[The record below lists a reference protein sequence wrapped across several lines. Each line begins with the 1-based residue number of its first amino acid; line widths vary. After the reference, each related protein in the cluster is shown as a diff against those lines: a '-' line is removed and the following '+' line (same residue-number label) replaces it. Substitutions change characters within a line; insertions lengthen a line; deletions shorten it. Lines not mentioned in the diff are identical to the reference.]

1 MRQKIRTKKTIPYNF
16 SRKHLAYIRRCGDC
30 VINVAEG
37 AVRAGKT
44 VDNVIAFCRALE
56 KSRDF
61 LHLATATTSATAK
74 TVIGDCNG
82 FGVAYYFRGQCRWG
96 QYKGNEALII
106 QGKSTGYK
114 QRVLIFVGGAKKN
127 SYEKF
132 RGMSIGMWI
141 ATEINL
147 HHDNTI
153 KEAFN
158 RQLAALDRKVFWDLN
173 PSQPQASIYRDYID
187 LYARQAAEGKLAFGY
202 NYQKFTIFD
211 NINISEENRRQVI
224 SQYCPGTVW
233 YRRDIL
239 GDRVAAEGLIFQIFA
254 DTPEKF
260 IAESYPKS
268 MRMINIG
275 VDFGGNK
282 SKTTFVAT
290 AVIGN
295 FQSVCVLADYKV
307 EGSKGTINTDM
318 VCRKLLDFYRF
329 IHSLFPSVPIYAI
342 YCDSAEQM
350 IINTI
355 RPFMSQH
362 GVSAAV
368 KDSYKG
374 AVTDRIYALNTLMS
388 QGRFSVY
395 RDCTNVINSLKEQV
409 WDDTKVGEDVR
420 LDNGTCDID
429 TADALEYSFSSFLK
443 YLNLDMKGDDSNKR

>member
-1 MRQKIRTKKTIPYNF
+1 MRKIRLKKTIPYNF
-16 SRKHLAYIRRCGDC
+16 SKKHIAYIRRCGDC

-44 VDNVIAFCRALE
+44 VDNVLAFCRALE
-56 KSRDF
+56 KSRDL
-61 LHLATATTSATAK
+61 LHLASAATAATAK
-74 TVIGDCNG
+74 TVIGDSNG
-82 FGVAYYFRGQCRWG
+82 FGIEHYFRGQCKWG
-96 QYKGNEALII
+96 KYKGNEALIVC
-106 QGKSTGYK
+106 GRSTGYRK
-114 QRVLIFVGGAKKN
+114 RIIIFVGGAKAD
-127 SYEKF
+127 SYKKF
-132 RGMSIGMWI
+132 RGMSVGMWI

-158 RQLAALDRKVFWDLN
+158 RQLAALDRRVFWDLN
-173 PSQPQASIYRDYID
+173 PSQPQASIYKNYID
-187 LYARQAAEGKLAFGY
+187 LYAKQAAEGKLAFGY
-202 NYQKFTIFD
+202 NYQNFTIFD

-239 GDRVAAEGLIFQIFA
+239 GERVAAEGLIFRDFA
-254 DTPEKF
+254 DAPEKF
-260 IAESYPKS
+260 ITESYPKS

-290 AVIGN
+290 CIIGN

-307 EGSKGTINTDM
+307 EGGKGTIDTDM
-318 VCRKLLDFYRF
+318 VCKKLLAFYKF
-329 IHSLFPSVPIYAI
+329 IRSLFPSVPIYAI

-355 RPFMSQH
+355 RTFMLKN

-368 KDSYKG
+368 KDSFKG
-374 AVTDRIYALNTLMS
+374 AVTDRIYALNSLMA
-388 QGRFSVY
+388 QGRFTVY
-395 RDCTNVINSLKEQV
+395 RDCTNVISSLKEQV
-409 WDDTKVGEDVR
+409 WDDTKTGEDVR

-443 YLNLDMKGDDSNKR
+443 YLNLDLRGDDENKR

>member
-1 MRQKIRTKKTIPYNF
+1 MRKIRLKKTIPYNF
-16 SRKHLAYIRRCGDC
+16 SKKHIAYIRRCGDC

-44 VDNVIAFCRALE
+44 VDNVLAFCRALE
-56 KSRDF
+56 KSRDL
-61 LHLATATTSATAK
+61 LHLASAATAATAK
-74 TVIGDCNG
+74 TVIGDSNG
-82 FGVAYYFRGQCRWG
+82 FGIEHYFRGQCKWG
-96 QYKGNEALII
+96 KYKGNEALIVC
-106 QGKSTGYK
+106 GRSTGYRK
-114 QRVLIFVGGAKKN
+114 RIIIFVGGAKAD
-127 SYEKF
+127 SYKKF
-132 RGMSIGMWI
+132 RGVSVGMWI

-158 RQLAALDRKVFWDLN
+158 RQLAALDRRVFWDLN
-173 PSQPQASIYRDYID
+173 PSQPQASIYKNYID
-187 LYARQAAEGKLAFGY
+187 LYAKQAAEGKLAFGF

-239 GDRVAAEGLIFQIFA
+239 GERVAAEGLIFRDFA
-254 DTPEKF
+254 DAPEKF
-260 IAESYPKS
+260 ITESYPKS

-290 AVIGN
+290 CIIGN
-295 FQSVCVLADYKV
+295 FQSVCALADYKV
-307 EGSKGTINTDM
+307 EGGKGTIDTDM
-318 VCRKLLDFYRF
+318 VCKKLLAFYKF
-329 IHSLFPSVPIYAI
+329 IRSLFPSVPIYAI

-355 RPFMSQH
+355 RAFMLKN
-362 GVSAAV
+362 GVAAAV
-368 KDSYKG
+368 KDSFKG
-374 AVTDRIYALNTLMS
+374 AVTDRIYALNSLMA
-388 QGRFSVY
+388 QGRFTVY
-395 RDCTNVINSLKEQV
+395 RDCTNVISSLKEQV
-409 WDDTKVGEDVR
+409 WDDTKTGEDVR

-443 YLNLDMKGDDSNKR
+443 YLNLDMRGDDENKR

>member
-1 MRQKIRTKKTIPYNF
+1 MRKIRLKKTIPYNF
-16 SRKHLAYIRRCGDC
+16 SKKHIAYIRRCGDC

-44 VDNVIAFCRALE
+44 VDNVLAFCRALE
-56 KSRDF
+56 KSRDL
-61 LHLATATTSATAK
+61 LHLASAATAATAK
-74 TVIGDCNG
+74 TVIGDSNG
-82 FGVAYYFRGQCRWG
+82 FGIEHYFRGQCKWG
-96 QYKGNEALII
+96 KYKGNEALIVC
-106 QGKSTGYK
+106 GRSTGYRK
-114 QRVLIFVGGAKKN
+114 RIIIFVGGAKAD
-127 SYEKF
+127 SYKKF
-132 RGMSIGMWI
+132 RGVSVGMWI

-158 RQLAALDRKVFWDLN
+158 RQLAARDRRVFWDLN
-173 PSQPQASIYRDYID
+173 PSQPQASIYKNYID
-187 LYARQAAEGKLAFGY
+187 LYAKQAAEGKLAFGY
-202 NYQKFTIFD
+202 NYQNFTIFD

-239 GDRVAAEGLIFQIFA
+239 GERVAAEGLIFRDFA
-254 DTPEKF
+254 DEPEKF
-260 IAESYPKS
+260 ITESYPKS
-268 MRMINIG
+268 IRMINIG

-290 AVIGN
+290 CIIGN
-295 FQSVCVLADYKV
+295 FQSVCALADYKV
-307 EGSKGTINTDM
+307 EGGKGTIDTDM
-318 VCRKLLDFYRF
+318 VCKKLLAFYKF
-329 IHSLFPSVPIYAI
+329 IRSLFPSVPVYGI

-355 RPFMSQH
+355 RTFMLKN

-368 KDSYKG
+368 KDSFKG
-374 AVTDRIYALNTLMS
+374 AVTDRIYALNSLMA

-395 RDCTNVINSLKEQV
+395 RDCTNVISSLKEQV
-409 WDDTKVGEDVR
+409 WDDTKTGEDVR

-443 YLNLDMKGDDSNKR
+443 YLNLDLRGDDENKR

>member
-1 MRQKIRTKKTIPYNF
+1 M
-16 SRKHLAYIRRCGDC
+16 
-30 VINVAEG
+30 
-37 AVRAGKT
+37 
-44 VDNVIAFCRALE
+44 
-56 KSRDF
+56 
-61 LHLATATTSATAK
+61 
-74 TVIGDCNG
+74 
-82 FGVAYYFRGQCRWG
+82 
-96 QYKGNEALII
+96 
-106 QGKSTGYK
+106 
-114 QRVLIFVGGAKKN
+114 
-127 SYEKF
+127 
-132 RGMSIGMWI
+132 
-141 ATEINL
+141 
-147 HHDNTI
+147 
-153 KEAFN
+153 
-158 RQLAALDRKVFWDLN
+158 
-173 PSQPQASIYRDYID
+173 
-187 LYARQAAEGKLAFGY
+187 
-202 NYQKFTIFD
+202 
-211 NINISEENRRQVI
+211 
-224 SQYCPGTVW
+224 
-233 YRRDIL
+233 
-239 GDRVAAEGLIFQIFA
+239 AAEGLIFQIFA

-329 IHSLFPSVPIYAI
+329 IHSLFLSVPIYAI

-429 TADALEYSFSSFLK
+429 TADALEYSFSSFIK
-443 YLNLDMKGDDSNKR
+443 YLNLDLKGDDSNKR

>member
-1 MRQKIRTKKTIPYNF
+1 MRKIRAKKTIPYNF
-16 SRKHLAYIRRCGDC
+16 SKKHIAYIRRCGDC

-44 VDNVIAFCRALE
+44 VDNVLAFCRALE
-56 KSRDF
+56 KSRDL
-61 LHLATATTSATAK
+61 LHLASAATAATAK
-74 TVIGDCNG
+74 TVIGDSNG
-82 FGVAYYFRGQCRWG
+82 FGIEHYFRGQCKWG
-96 QYKGNEALII
+96 KYKGNEALIVC
-106 QGKSTGYK
+106 GRSTGYRK
-114 QRVLIFVGGAKKN
+114 RIIIFVGGAKAD
-127 SYEKF
+127 SYKKF
-132 RGMSIGMWI
+132 RGMSVGMWI

-158 RQLAALDRKVFWDLN
+158 RQLAALDRRVFWDLN
-173 PSQPQASIYRDYID
+173 PSQPQASIYKNYID
-187 LYARQAAEGKLAFGY
+187 LYAKQAAEGKLAFGY
-202 NYQKFTIFD
+202 NYQNFTIFD

-239 GDRVAAEGLIFQIFA
+239 GERVAAEGLIFRDFA
-254 DTPEKF
+254 DAPEKF
-260 IAESYPKS
+260 ITESYPKS

-290 AVIGN
+290 CIIGN

-307 EGSKGTINTDM
+307 EGGKGTIDTDM
-318 VCRKLLDFYRF
+318 VCKKLLAFYKF
-329 IHSLFPSVPIYAI
+329 IRSLFPSVPIYAI

-355 RPFMSQH
+355 RTFMLKN

-368 KDSYKG
+368 KDSFKG
-374 AVTDRIYALNTLMS
+374 AVTDRIYALNSLMA
-388 QGRFSVY
+388 QGRFTVY
-395 RDCTNVINSLKEQV
+395 RDCTNVISSLKEQV
-409 WDDTKVGEDVR
+409 WDDTKTGEDVR

-443 YLNLDMKGDDSNKR
+443 YLNLDMKGDDENKR

>member
-1 MRQKIRTKKTIPYNF
+1 MRKIRLKKTIPYNF
-16 SRKHLAYIRRCGDC
+16 SKKHIAYIRRCGDC

-44 VDNVIAFCRALE
+44 VDNVLAFCRALE
-56 KSRDF
+56 KSRDL
-61 LHLATATTSATAK
+61 LHLASAATAATAK
-74 TVIGDCNG
+74 TVIGDSNG
-82 FGVAYYFRGQCRWG
+82 FGIEHYFRGQCKWG
-96 QYKGNEALII
+96 KYKGNEALIVC
-106 QGKSTGYK
+106 GRSTGYRK
-114 QRVLIFVGGAKKN
+114 RIIIFVGGAKAD
-127 SYEKF
+127 SYKKF
-132 RGMSIGMWI
+132 RGVSVGMWI

-158 RQLAALDRKVFWDLN
+158 RQLAARDRRVFWDLN
-173 PSQPQASIYRDYID
+173 PSQPQASIYKNYID
-187 LYARQAAEGKLAFGY
+187 LYAKQAAEGKLAFGY
-202 NYQKFTIFD
+202 NYQKFSIFD

-239 GDRVAAEGLIFQIFA
+239 GERVAAEGLIFRDFA

-260 IAESYPKS
+260 ITESYPKS

-290 AVIGN
+290 CIIGN
-295 FQSVCVLADYKV
+295 FRSICALADYKV
-307 EGSKGTINTDM
+307 EGGKGTINTDM
-318 VCRKLLDFYRF
+318 VCKKLLAFYKF
-329 IHSLFPSVPIYAI
+329 IRSLFPSVPVYGI

-355 RPFMSQH
+355 RTFMLKN

-368 KDSYKG
+368 KDSFKG
-374 AVTDRIYALNTLMS
+374 AVTDRIYALNSLMA
-388 QGRFSVY
+388 QGRFTVY
-395 RDCTNVINSLKEQV
+395 RDCTNVISSLKEQV
-409 WDDTKVGEDVR
+409 WDDTKTGEDVR

-443 YLNLDMKGDDSNKR
+443 YLNLDLRGDDENKR

>member
-1 MRQKIRTKKTIPYNF
+1 MRKIRLKKTIPYNF
-16 SRKHLAYIRRCGDC
+16 SKKHIAYIRRCGDC

-44 VDNVIAFCRALE
+44 VDNVLAFCRALE
-56 KSRDF
+56 KSRDL
-61 LHLATATTSATAK
+61 LHLASAATAATAK
-74 TVIGDCNG
+74 TVIGDSNG
-82 FGVAYYFRGQCRWG
+82 FGIEHYFRGQCKWG
-96 QYKGNEALII
+96 KYKGNEALIVC
-106 QGKSTGYK
+106 GRSTGYRK
-114 QRVLIFVGGAKKN
+114 RIIIFVGGAKAD
-127 SYEKF
+127 SYKKF
-132 RGMSIGMWI
+132 RGVSVGMWI

-158 RQLAALDRKVFWDLN
+158 RQLAARDRRVFWDLN
-173 PSQPQASIYRDYID
+173 PSQPQASIYKNYID
-187 LYARQAAEGKLAFGY
+187 LYAKQAAEGKLAFGY

-239 GDRVAAEGLIFQIFA
+239 GERVAAEGLIFRDFA

-260 IAESYPKS
+260 ITESYPKS

-290 AVIGN
+290 CIIGN
-295 FQSVCVLADYKV
+295 FQSICALADYKV
-307 EGSKGTINTDM
+307 EGGKGTINTDM
-318 VCRKLLDFYRF
+318 VCKKLLAFYKF
-329 IHSLFPSVPIYAI
+329 IRSLFPSVPIYAI

-355 RPFMSQH
+355 RTFMHMH
-362 GVSAAV
+362 GVTAAV
-368 KDSYKG
+368 KDSFKG
-374 AVTDRIYALNTLMS
+374 AVTDRIYALNSLMA
-388 QGRFSVY
+388 QGRFTVY
-395 RDCTNVINSLKEQV
+395 RDCTNVISSLKEQV
-409 WDDTKVGEDVR
+409 WDDTKTGEDVR

-443 YLNLDMKGDDSNKR
+443 YLNLDLRGDDENKR